1 MQNGLPLDQDVYDLA
16 AWCSLGELTEK
27 SVREGSTPQKVP
39 DFTRG
44 AWEAREP
51 LGIESL
57 DPAKMDL
64 GGIRPMKK
72 A

>member
-1 MQNGLPLDQDVYDLA
+1 MDAKEA
-16 AWCSLGELTEK
+16 ARTAFAV